1 MPPTA
6 AQIDPYLVHRFAVEV
21 DGVMLAGFGEVS
33 GLEAKTE
40 VMEYSEGGLN
50 THTHKLPGRTSYG
63 NITLKRG
70 ASMQDYFWDWYSGLV
85 QASETK
91 SRKRSVSIVHY
102 NEKHEEVR
110 RWNLTGA
117 FPVKWSGPAFN
128 TAQSQVAIESLE
140 LAYAEFEIVSS
151 S

>member
-1 MPPTA
+1 M
-6 AQIDPYLVHRFAVEV
+6 L
-21 DGVMLAGFGEVS
+21 LAGFGEVS

-50 THTHKLPGRTSYG
+50 THTHKLPGRTSFG
-63 NITLKRG
+63 NVTLKRG
-70 ASMQDYFWDWYSGLV
+70 AGNQDDFWDWFNGLAAGS
-85 QASETK
+85 QTK
-91 SRKRSVSIVHY
+91 SSKKSVSIVHY
-102 NEKHEEVR
+102 NEKNEEVR

-128 TAQSQVAIESLE
+128 ASQSQVAIESLE

-151 S
+151 V